1 MRTELQDRVMPHLD
15 RAEMAVNSD
24 PSRIEQARGDVAE
37 ALESLRI
44 LARGIYPPR
53 LADAGI
59 AVSLEG
65 WQQRS
70 GVAVDVELRGDDAAL
85 RENSELESCL
95 YFCLV
100 TALGALTTGGQRPS
114 AVLDIGPAEVGLAVS
129 GELLTG
135 SNGPAMTAVRDRVE
149 AFGGRSEI
157 TIENGRMTMRASIP
171 LLVHSSDLWPTI
183 HRSYLAAGG
192 AAMTVRVV
200 LAEDNFLLR
209 EGVRGML
216 AGSESIEVVGSCGD
230 LDEALAAIDAQVPD
244 VVLTDIR
251 MPPDRRDE
259 GILIA
264 AHCRRRF
271 PSMGVVLLSQYAE
284 ASYVRTLLTEGTQ
297 GRGYLLKER
306 VADLDDLVAAI
317 TAVAAGGS
325 AIDPKV
331 VETLVS
337 GRSLAGDQD
346 LARLTPR
353 EREVLAGIAQGRTNA
368 AIAAEL
374 FLTQHAVEK
383 HINAIFT
390 KLGLSGDRTNHPRVR
405 ATLMYLAEGQR

>member
-1 MRTELQDRVMPHLD
+1 
-15 RAEMAVNSD
+15 
-24 PSRIEQARGDVAE
+24 
-37 ALESLRI
+37 
-44 LARGIYPPR
+44 
-53 LADAGI
+53 
-59 AVSLEG
+59 
-65 WQQRS
+65 
-70 GVAVDVELRGDDAAL
+70 
-85 RENSELESCL
+85 
-95 YFCLV
+95 
-100 TALGALTTGGQRPS
+100 
-114 AVLDIGPAEVGLAVS
+114 
-129 GELLTG
+129 
-135 SNGPAMTAVRDRVE
+135 
-149 AFGGRSEI
+149 
-157 TIENGRMTMRASIP
+157 
-171 LLVHSSDLWPTI
+171 
-183 HRSYLAAGG
+183 
-192 AAMTVRVV
+192 MTVRVV

-216 AGSESIEVVGSCGD
+216 AGSESIDVVGSCGD

-306 VADLDDLVAAI
+306 VADLGDLVAAI

-390 KLGLSGDRTNHPRVR
+390 KLGLSGDRTNHSRVR

>member
-1 MRTELQDRVMPHLD
+1 
-15 RAEMAVNSD
+15 
-24 PSRIEQARGDVAE
+24 
-37 ALESLRI
+37 
-44 LARGIYPPR
+44 
-53 LADAGI
+53 
-59 AVSLEG
+59 
-65 WQQRS
+65 
-70 GVAVDVELRGDDAAL
+70 
-85 RENSELESCL
+85 
-95 YFCLV
+95 
-100 TALGALTTGGQRPS
+100 
-114 AVLDIGPAEVGLAVS
+114 
-129 GELLTG
+129 
-135 SNGPAMTAVRDRVE
+135 
-149 AFGGRSEI
+149 
-157 TIENGRMTMRASIP
+157 
-171 LLVHSSDLWPTI
+171 
-183 HRSYLAAGG
+183 
-192 AAMTVRVV
+192 MTVRVV

-216 AGSESIEVVGSCGD
+216 AGSGSIEVVGSCGD
-230 LDEALAAIDAQVPD
+230 LAEALESIDTQVPD

-251 MPPDRRDE
+251 MPRDGRDE
-259 GILIA
+259 GIVIA

-271 PSMGVVLLSQYAE
+271 PTMGVVLLSQYAE

-306 VADLDDLVAAI
+306 VADLDDLLAAI
-317 TAVAAGGS
+317 RAVAAGGS

-331 VETLVS
+331 VETLVT

-368 AIAAEL
+368 AIASEL

-405 ATLMYLAEGQR
+405 ATLMYLAEGKAQPDKFGTIPDAMWWAIVTLGTIGYGDVVPVTPFGRILATGTIFLGLIMVALPVGIVAQAFASDIHRREFIVTWGMVARVPLFAGLDANQIAEIMRLLRSQRIEAGTIIARRGEPAQSMYFVAAVEVRSIFRTAAFASERATSSARSRCCARHAAPRQCAP